1 MPLGSEVLTDGETNR
16 NFKRSSWAQATKNEY
31 GGFKSPYNLCV
42 QYCEYH
48 NGLLLDHEFCEFDMI
63 IDFIPQRK
71 EMIVFTIHGVGV
83 SMIVEPTQSLI
94 FFTNDGVGANMIME
108 PTKTIF
114 LFINHSVD
122 ASMIM
127 QPTQA
132 LFIFTNDGVW

>member
-1 MPLGSEVLTDGETNR
+1 MVDSNLRTICVCNTVSIIM
-16 NFKRSSWAQATKNEY
+16 
-31 GGFKSPYNLCV
+31 GFSLIMSFVNL
-42 QYCEYH
+42 
-48 NGLLLDHEFCEFDMI
+48 DMI
-63 IDFIPQRK
+63 KDFIPQRK